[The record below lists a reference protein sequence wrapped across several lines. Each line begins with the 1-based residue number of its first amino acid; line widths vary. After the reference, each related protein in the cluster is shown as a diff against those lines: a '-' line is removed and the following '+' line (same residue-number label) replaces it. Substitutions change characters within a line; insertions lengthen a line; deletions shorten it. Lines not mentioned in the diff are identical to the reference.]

1 MTKMPNITLPT
12 AGEEY
17 NPEHFNLIISAI
29 ELITQKLNSNFTNSV
44 PENTEDA
51 QIWFLGG

>member
-1 MTKMPNITLPT
+1 MPKMPNITLPS

-17 NPEHFNLIISAI
+17 NPEHFNQIISAI
-29 ELITQKLNSNFTNSV
+29 ELITQRLNSNFTNSV
-44 PENTEDA
+44 AEDTEDA

>member
-1 MTKMPNITLPT
+1 MPKIPNITLPS

-17 NPEHFNLIISAI
+17 NPEHFNQIISAI
-29 ELITQKLNSNFTNSV
+29 ELITQRLNSNFTNSV
-44 PENTEDA
+44 AEDTEDA